1 MNSEL
6 CFKCLLPFTFTFR
19 KFKQYLDDGGL
30 MHFKHK
36 FSNLLHIYVLVGE
49 RKSVLFIFAVCTVKE
64 HLKILI

>member
-1 MNSEL
+1 
-6 CFKCLLPFTFTFR
+6 
-19 KFKQYLDDGGL
+19 

-49 RKSVLFIFAVCTVKE
+49 HKSVLFIFAVCTVKE